1 MAASLILASTSVR
14 ADETWNLLL
23 FGSLDAGASTF
34 LTTGAKL
41 GFGRLDRDGFLLL
54 ASFGTG
60 SRAERATC
68 AFAPAVTVSRERR
81 TAMGSALAGHQWVS
95 DWGVVALYAGPE
107 GSVEMLTD
115 GFGSAMLPPRYG
127 LRLHGE
133 IWARPTDDTL
143 VQGTAILGTARMDA
157 WLRLAWGY
165 RLWGAYLGPEAS
177 LYADRLGYRKSALG
191 LHATD
196 FDLGRFSLRISA
208 GLQTE
213 TGRRDPYPYLSISAW
228 TPF

>member
-1 MAASLILASTSVR
+1 MLLMLAAAPAH
-14 ADETWNLLL
+14 ADETWDLLL

-41 GFGRLDRDGFLLL
+41 GLGRLDGDGFVIL
-54 ASFGTG
+54 ASAGAG
-60 SRAERATC
+60 RRSERAVCDC
-68 AFAPAVTVSRERR
+68 AQAVTVARGRQ
-81 TAMGSALAGHQWVS
+81 TVTGAALVGYQWFH

-107 GSVEMLTD
+107 GSAEMLAD
-115 GFGSAMLPPRYG
+115 RFGSAMLPPRYG

-133 IWARPTDDTL
+133 VWGRPSAETL
-143 VQGTAILGTARMDA
+143 VQGTAILGTARGDA
-157 WLRLAWGY
+157 WARLAWGY

-177 LYADRLGYRKSALG
+177 LYMDRTGYRKWALG

-196 FDLGRFSLRISA
+196 VALGRFSLRISA

-213 TGRRDPYPYLSISAW
+213 TGLRDPYPYLSVAAW